1 MKMLLIGMLIM
12 YLLLCLVATILEIVR
27 DSSECLLVFLLLP
40 TLAIFEVIKFVWVKV
55 IHYGKIRV
63 YQVNKGWYWKKK
75 SEVAD
80 SE

>member
-12 YLLLCLVATILEIVR
+12 YLLLCLVATISEIVR
-27 DSSECLLVFLLLP
+27 DSEWLLVFLLLP

-75 SEVAD
+75 SEVAGN
-80 SE
+80 E